1 MPFPRKLLNSY
12 EEVALD
18 LHPHWSYFYE
28 PLLGIV
34 VAVALAI
41 VLLALTGVTIWVP
54 LVLVLLALVWL
65 GGRYIRWVSTHFVV
79 TTDRVIYRE
88 GVIGKRGIEMPLE
101 RVNNVSLNQSI
112 LQRIVGAGDLLVE
125 SGGEDGQ
132 QHFTDIRR
140 PEDVQNVIHAQ
151 IEENNSRV
159 YQGSGLA
166 RDIPGRAAP
175 GGGPPDDVTSQL
187 ERLEG
192 LLQRGTITRQEFDIQ
207 KQRLLGTLPPP
218 GQP

>member
-1 MPFPRKLLNSY
+1 
-12 EEVALD
+12 
-18 LHPHWSYFYE
+18 
-28 PLLGIV
+28 
-34 VAVALAI
+34 
-41 VLLALTGVTIWVP
+41 
-54 LVLVLLALVWL
+54 L

-88 GVIGKRGIEMPLE
+88 GVIAKRGIEMPLE

-112 LQRIVGAGDLLVE
+112 LQRIVGAGDLLIE

-140 PEDVQNVIHAQ
+140 PEVVQNVIHAQ
-151 IEENNSRV
+151 IEENNGRV
-159 YQGSGLA
+159 YQGSGFA

-175 GGGPPDDVTSQL
+175 AGGPHDDVTSQL

-192 LLQRGTITRQEFDIQ
+192 LLQRGTITRQEFEIQ

-218 GQP
+218 QP